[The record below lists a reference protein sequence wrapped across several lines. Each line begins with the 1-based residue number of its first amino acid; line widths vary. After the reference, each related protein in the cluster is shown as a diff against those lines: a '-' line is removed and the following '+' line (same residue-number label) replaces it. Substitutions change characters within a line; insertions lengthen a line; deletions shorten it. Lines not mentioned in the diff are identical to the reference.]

1 MRKLLL
7 VLICLPLSLAAQ
19 NKFGYFSYRAVLDS
33 LPQFHEAID
42 GYNKLKQRCN
52 EEIEHNELRLTRTYV
67 SFLDGHRN
75 FPEPILRKRQNELQQ
90 LIDNSVHFRDEVK
103 MWLREAKDSL
113 CAPCYDTIAVALKRV
128 CTELKYSYAIDTD
141 KNIYRYINP
150 EMGEDITGYILKA
163 IFHPELPLVEIV
175 ETEEETGDVVT
186 EAVETTA
193 AETVEETTEA
203 EADSETENAMA
214 AENATE
220 TENATEGEAATE
232 TENVT
237 EKAEAT
243 EENSTVGSE
252 NADTEQAS

>member
-1 MRKLLL
+1 M
-7 VLICLPLSLAAQ
+7 ICLPLSLAAQ

-103 MWLREAKDSL
+103 KWLREAKDSL
-113 CAPCYDTIAVALKRV
+113 CAPCYDTIAVALRRV
-128 CTELKYSYAIDTD
+128 CTELKLSYAIDTD
-141 KNIYRYINP
+141 KNIYKYINP

-175 ETEEETGDVVT
+175 ETEEVV
-186 EAVETTA
+186 EECVVETVEAET
-193 AETVEETTEA
+193 AETVETEKEA
-203 EADSETENAMA
+203 EVV
-214 AENATE
+214 TE
-220 TENATEGEAATE
+220 TESVMEE
-232 TENVT
+232 
-237 EKAEAT
+237 AEAT
-243 EENSTVGSE
+243 EEDAAVETE
-252 NADTEQAS
+252 TTDTEQAS

>member
-1 MRKLLL
+1 M
-7 VLICLPLSLAAQ
+7 ICLPLSLAAQ

-103 MWLREAKDSL
+103 KWLREAKDSL
-113 CAPCYDTIAVALKRV
+113 CAPCYDTIAVALRRV
-128 CTELKYSYAIDTD
+128 CTELKLSYAIDTD
-141 KNIYRYINP
+141 KNIYKYINP

-175 ETEEETGDVVT
+175 ETEEVV
-186 EAVETTA
+186 EECVVETVEAET
-193 AETVEETTEA
+193 AETVETEKEA
-203 EADSETENAMA
+203 EVV
-214 AENATE
+214 TE
-220 TENATEGEAATE
+220 TESVMEE
-232 TENVT
+232 
-237 EKAEAT
+237 AEAT
-243 EENSTVGSE
+243 EEDAAVETETN
-252 NADTEQAS
+252 DTEQAS